1 MNLSYQAAAQ
11 WLLDHDGYLILTHV
25 RPDGDAVG
33 CAAALC
39 TALREQGK
47 TAWVLPNPETTA
59 IFTPYLE
66 GLLAPEGYQPQTVVS
81 VDMAARGL
89 FPENAQCYLERVD
102 LAFDHH
108 PSQEFFAQNT
118 CLDAQRAACGELMF
132 DVIRQWGPVSQA
144 VALPL
149 YVAVST
155 DTGCFVYSNTS
166 PATHAVAA
174 ALLATGIDFYPINRR
189 HFRTRSFKRLQLE
202 SLLTAGMELLDEGQ
216 LAIVTLTLDMIT
228 QVGAKE
234 EDLDDISAFVG
245 GVEGVHTGVTIRE
258 LRPGVCKISLRTEP
272 GELNASAVC
281 GKLGGGGHAAAA
293 GATVEGDPA
302 YTRQVLVQAI
312 RQVQAGQ

>member
-1 MNLSYQAAAQ
+1 MNLSSQAAAQ

-25 RPDGDAVG
+25 RPDGDTVG

-89 FPENAQCYLERVD
+89 FPENAQQYLERVD

-216 LAIVTLTLDMIT
+216 LAIVTLTLDMIA

>member
-25 RPDGDAVG
+25 RPDGDTVG

-59 IFTPYLE
+59 IFTPYLA

-89 FPENAQCYLERVD
+89 FPENAQQYLERVD

-216 LAIVTLTLDMIT
+216 LAIVTLTLDMIA

>member
-25 RPDGDAVG
+25 RPDGDTVG

-89 FPENAQCYLERVD
+89 FPENAQQYLERVD

-216 LAIVTLTLDMIT
+216 LAIVTLTLDMIA